1 MELALEP
8 CLFCPHLWVV
18 TTSPAYLQSLWS
30 NASVCG
36 SPEVWLCTFF
46 PSSSLQS
53 PLVFSS
59 ERDESAIY
67 RLYWTGTTCLFSFCN
82 VLFSSIQLHFLHA
95 LSFLIDSLI
104 KFYSIFSPISQKAIS
119 KFIWTLRCGNIVLG
133 SKVTSF
139 LYHFLSRIS
148 VQMGILPILNTHFPY
163 CLSNSQHPWLSSCLL
178 CLFTSFTTEQGG
190 LSFTTH

>member
-1 MELALEP
+1 MFRCSYFDGHFWYVFSILTFRTMTAGNTSSPLRNHWVFTQQQTPGGDGVGIWAMPVLSPFVSGDHIP
-8 CLFCPHLWVV
+8 CV
-18 TTSPAYLQSLWS
+18 SPVPLKQC
-30 NASVCG
+30 ASVCG

-119 KFIWTLRCGNIVLG
+119 KFIWTLCCGNIVLG
-133 SKVTSF
+133 S
-139 LYHFLSRIS
+139 
-148 VQMGILPILNTHFPY
+148 
-163 CLSNSQHPWLSSCLL
+163 
-178 CLFTSFTTEQGG
+178 
-190 LSFTTH
+190 